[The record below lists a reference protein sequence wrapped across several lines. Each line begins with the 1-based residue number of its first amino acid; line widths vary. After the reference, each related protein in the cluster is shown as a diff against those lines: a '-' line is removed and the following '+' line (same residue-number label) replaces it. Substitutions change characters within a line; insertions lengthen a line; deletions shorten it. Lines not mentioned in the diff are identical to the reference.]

1 MADLKPI
8 GSEKLTGQAKL
19 NRIMEIARYNES
31 HPKTVNETSKSEYSI
46 SLADGN
52 NYHIVKERQGYVIQR
67 MVSESNFDYIEPMK
81 NRKYYSSY
89 SQAFKRLNLL
99 AGELNRLNENEEGVS
114 LYGEQKKFVLKT
126 PKPEVQD
133 APPVPAAPPPVPQPE
148 LPPSPVSSDD
158 AGPSD
163 ESPELGTDA
172 EMGAE
177 DMGPEGETDMEM
189 DVDVE
194 DMGGEEMAPDAEEKI
209 TFKTIQKL
217 TGKLTQKIRLLNN
230 EDGMTSEDVKYV
242 INMVLSSLDLSNLSE
257 EDKEDIMAKFEEA
270 EGREENMGGEEMPGE
285 DITSD
290 TEVEDIQ
297 TDMDVPVDQEM
308 GEGHGMILNNVYKE
322 SKVDKVLSKY
332 FELSKKEILESR
344 KMVIERKKTAE
355 KLLSKKMV
363 DVVKLSETVEQEMAS
378 QKFLEENLNFE
389 IIGITNKKNLVFENG
404 DKRIKISPAGLV
416 L

>member
-19 NRIMEIARYNES
+19 QRIMEIARYKENKPTTS
-31 HPKTVNETSKSEYSI
+31 NETSKSEYSI
-46 SLADGN
+46 TLADGHD
-52 NYHIVKERQGYVIQR
+52 YQIVKERQGYVIQK
-67 MVSESNFDYIEPMK
+67 MVTESEFDYIEPMK

-126 PKPEVQD
+126 PKPAPAENE
-133 APPVPAAPPPVPQPE
+133 APPAPPPVPSPE
-148 LPPSPVSSDD
+148 LPPSPIAADD
-158 AGPSD
+158 AGPADASSEIMPDD
-163 ESPELGTDA
+163 E
-172 EMGAE
+172 M
-177 DMGPEGETDMEM
+177 DMETDSETETS
-189 DVDVE
+189 VE
-194 DMGGEEMAPDAEEKI
+194 DTPTDEMGGEMGMDAEEKV

-217 TGKLTQKIRLLNN
+217 TGKLTQKIRTLNN

-257 EDKEDIMAKFEEA
+257 EDKEDIMSKFEDAEA
-270 EGREENMGGEEMPGE
+270 RPEGEDMGIEEPAAD

-290 TEVEDIQ
+290 AEVEKVQ
-297 TDMDVPVDQEM
+297 ADMDIPVDQEM
-308 GEGHGMILNNVYKE
+308 AEGHGMILNNVYKE

-332 FELSKKEILESR
+332 FELSKKEIMES
-344 KMVIERKKTAE
+344 KKVNIERKKIAE
-355 KLLSKKMV
+355 QKLLKKMV
-363 DVVKLSETVEQEMAS
+363 EVVKLSDTIEQELAS

-389 IIGITNKKNLVFENG
+389 LVGVTNKKNLVFENG
-404 DKRIKISPAGLV
+404 EKKIKISPAGLI

>member
-1 MADLKPI
+1 
-8 GSEKLTGQAKL
+8 
-19 NRIMEIARYNES
+19 
-31 HPKTVNETSKSEYSI
+31 
-46 SLADGN
+46 
-52 NYHIVKERQGYVIQR
+52 
-67 MVSESNFDYIEPMK
+67 
-81 NRKYYSSY
+81 
-89 SQAFKRLNLL
+89 
-99 AGELNRLNENEEGVS
+99 
-114 LYGEQKKFVLKT
+114 
-126 PKPEVQD
+126 
-133 APPVPAAPPPVPQPE
+133 
-148 LPPSPVSSDD
+148 
-158 AGPSD
+158 
-163 ESPELGTDA
+163 
-172 EMGAE
+172 
-177 DMGPEGETDMEM
+177 
-189 DVDVE
+189 
-194 DMGGEEMAPDAEEKI
+194 
-209 TFKTIQKL
+209 
-217 TGKLTQKIRLLNN
+217 
-230 EDGMTSEDVKYV
+230 
-242 INMVLSSLDLSNLSE
+242 MVLSSLDLSNLSE